1 MTGIIILA
9 AGASSRMGRPKQL
22 LVYQQQSLLQRA
34 IKAAVAVPNTCVVV
48 VVGAHQSSII
58 PKLANESVTVV
69 YNADWQHGMVSS
81 VSAGVKFLIATN
93 LEVQNALLMLCDQPF
108 VDTALLQNL
117 INTKQTSGRPIVASA
132 YQNTIGAPVLFDQS
146 YFDELMAL
154 QGQEGAKKLLN
165 KYKSEVISIP
175 FEQGAIDID
184 TPEDYKRLLNS

>member
-22 LVYQQQSLLQRA
+22 LVYQQQSLLRRA
-34 IKAAVAVPNTCVVV
+34 VKAAAAVPNTCVVV
-48 VVGAHQSSII
+48 VLGAHQSAIALE
-58 PKLANESVTVV
+58 LANESIKVV
-69 YNADWQHGMVSS
+69 YNADWQQGMASS
-81 VSAGVKFLIATN
+81 VSVGIKHLITEQPAVK
-93 LEVQNALLMLCDQPF
+93 NALLMLCDQPF

-117 INTKQTSGRPIVASA
+117 INTRKTSGRPIVASA

>member
-34 IKAAVAVPNTCVVV
+34 IKAAVAVPNTYVIV
-48 VVGAHQSSII
+48 VVGAHQSVIALE
-58 PKLANESVTVV
+58 LANESIKVI
-69 YNADWQHGMVSS
+69 YNADWQQGMASS
-81 VSAGVKFLIATN
+81 VSVGIKYLITEQPA
-93 LEVQNALLMLCDQPF
+93 VQNALLMLCDQPF

-117 INTKQTSGRPIVASA
+117 INTQQTSGRPIVASA
-132 YQNTIGAPVLFDQS
+132 YQNTLGAPVLFDQY
-146 YFDELMAL
+146 YFAELMAL
-154 QGQEGAKKLLN
+154 QGQEGAKTMLN

-184 TPEDYKRLLNS
+184 TPEDYERLLNF